1 MAEELFRRMERALRR
16 FGGKLPVDD
25 LLPELDPESGGFLSS
40 SPEAGTKPAAAAPAA
55 EPGRRGPSAGARE
68 QALRR
73 EVEEFMNR
81 DTKGSE
87 HPDLAEF
94 MGQGFDPNTE

>member
-16 FGGKLPVDD
+16 FGDKLPVDD
-25 LLPELDPESGGFLSS
+25 LLPELDPESSGFLSS
-40 SPEAGTKPAAAAPAA
+40 SPGAGTKPAAAAPAA
-55 EPGRRGPSAGARE
+55 EPVRRGPPPGARE
-68 QALRR
+68 KALRQ

-81 DTKGSE
+81 DKQESE

-94 MGQGFDPNTE
+94 MGEGFDPNTD